1 MKYVGYDFN
10 VDKYG
15 KITFDE
21 ELNAERFLSLNGF
34 RDGQVC
40 MLRNVDGRLVLV
52 CTDYI
57 EDNPAQ
63 TVLPFDEL

>member
-1 MKYVGYDFN
+1 MKYVGYEFEVKD
-10 VDKYG
+10 G
-15 KITFDE
+15 TITFDK
-21 ELNAERFLSLNGF
+21 ELDAERFLSLNGF

-40 MLRNVDGRLVLV
+40 MLRSISGRLVLV

-63 TVLPFDEL
+63 TVLNFGDS